1 MNESYDRGIAFIFE
15 GATEKVFYRSL
26 LKWIARKNGCTFEK
40 IVSEKDADL
49 YYIWTHRSSKIL
61 IKVNTVGAIT
71 QITNTG
77 KWFINTCAKKHKV
90 PWRVYLCYDTDNA
103 QNDITKFYEGDWK
116 LLRTDL
122 KKTNAEVIDL
132 AASADI
138 EAIRQAYMRMY
149 DGMISK
155 DEKVLNDVLDD
166 SFVLVH
172 MTGMRQPK
180 QAFIKAVLN
189 GTLNYFSAEH
199 ENMPVEISGDTAVL
213 TGQSYVAAAVF
224 GGGRHNWHLQQK
236 CSLKKTDGVW
246 KITRS
251 VASTY

>member
-1 MNESYDRGIAFIFE
+1 MAERNDEQMIR
-15 GATEKVFYRSL
+15 
-26 LKWIARKNGCTFEK
+26 
-40 IVSEKDADL
+40 DA
-49 YYIWTHRSSKIL
+49 YI
-61 IKVNTVGAIT
+61 
-71 QITNTG
+71 
-77 KWFINTCAKKHKV
+77 
-90 PWRVYLCYDTDNA
+90 
-103 QNDITKFYEGDWK
+103 
-116 LLRTDL
+116 
-122 KKTNAEVIDL
+122 
-132 AASADI
+132 
-138 EAIRQAYMRMY
+138 RMY
-149 DGMISK
+149 GGMIAK
-155 DEKVLNDVLDD
+155 DESILREVLDD

-180 QAFIKAVLN
+180 EVFIKAVLN

-224 GGGRHNWHLQQK
+224 GGGRSNWHLQQK

>member
-1 MNESYDRGIAFIFE
+1 M
-15 GATEKVFYRSL
+15 TERNDEQL
-26 LKWIARKNGCTFEK
+26 IR
-40 IVSEKDADL
+40 DA
-49 YYIWTHRSSKIL
+49 YIRM
-61 IKVNTVGAIT
+61 
-71 QITNTG
+71 
-77 KWFINTCAKKHKV
+77 
-90 PWRVYLCYDTDNA
+90 
-103 QNDITKFYEGDWK
+103 YEG
-116 LLRTDL
+116 
-122 KKTNAEVIDL
+122 
-132 AASADI
+132 
-138 EAIRQAYMRMY
+138 
-149 DGMISK
+149 MIVK
-155 DEKVLNDVLDD
+155 DESILREVLDD

-236 CSLKKTDGVW
+236 CSLNKTDGAW

-251 VASTY
+251 VAGTY

>member
-1 MNESYDRGIAFIFE
+1 MPANAD
-15 GATEKVFYRSL
+15 TE
-26 LKWIARKNGCTFEK
+26 E
-40 IVSEKDADL
+40 
-49 YYIWTHRSSKIL
+49 
-61 IKVNTVGAIT
+61 
-71 QITNTG
+71 
-77 KWFINTCAKKHKV
+77 
-90 PWRVYLCYDTDNA
+90 
-103 QNDITKFYEGDWK
+103 
-116 LLRTDL
+116 
-122 KKTNAEVIDL
+122 
-132 AASADI
+132 
-138 EAIRQAYMRMY
+138 IRQTYIHMY

-155 DEKVLNDVLDD
+155 DERILDEVLDD

-224 GGGRHNWHLQQK
+224 GGGRSNWQLQQK

-246 KITRS
+246 KIARS